1 MVLESWVAE
10 RSLATTQVLDCW
22 KPIIFHSSYHEHSF
36 TIHKLKP
43 TYLKINKK
51 EAWNAQLETLY
62 INCTLQQPVSIM
74 LRHFKHS
81 SSSFRTLGLKIA
93 TGQWQFSF
101 SFQNGNVSFSDVSTF
116 SPPKFFFLRKWTICL
131 QTVQTLPKLFSF
143 FPRRVG
149 RCLDAEDPNR

>member
-116 SPPKFFFLRKWTICL
+116 SPPKFFFSP
-131 QTVQTLPKLFSF
+131 QVDDLFANCPNTSKTF
-143 FPRRVG
+143 LILSEKSGTMSWCRRS
-149 RCLDAEDPNR
+149 